1 MPCDRLSR
9 HQHPDATEH
18 SWVGRTG
25 EGYRYDHAF
34 CQQHYRRPPHR
45 RRLRPHPRV
54 EKLSDHS
61 ALTMWLDLTAP
72 PELPVTNPVTAAAEP
87 TLF

>member
-1 MPCDRLSR
+1 MVDAYR

-25 EGYRYDHAF
+25 EGNRYDHAF
-34 CQQHYRRPPHR
+34 CSSTIAG
-45 RRLRPHPRV
+45 RLTSCGYDHTPRV